1 MNRENSKY
9 RHSGAASGE
18 TGSDNRRKN
27 SVFVKPANAVRVKAG
42 IDRPMLVIVVLLLCF
57 GSIMVF
63 SASFAYALSKH
74 GDSYFYIKK
83 QLVFVGVG
91 IVIMLIASTID
102 YRVMRRF
109 VLPFFFAMLVV
120 QILVPIYGM
129 AAGVAKRWVQIGGFR
144 FQPSE
149 LMKTALIMF
158 LAHYIATYQDKITD
172 YKDFKTSSIWG
183 DLIPSGIILFV
194 CAEMALQSHLSGM
207 IIMFLIGIVVLFAG
221 GARKFWFFAAGGVLA
236 VGGGVFLLV
245 SSYAAKRI
253 QMWLHPE
260 NFSLLDDTWQSVQG
274 VYAIGSGGL
283 WGVGLGNSI
292 QKYSYVSEPQN
303 DFIFSIICEELGFIG
318 AIAVIA
324 LFILFT
330 WRGIVIAMRA
340 PDTFSSLTVLGIVFK
355 VTLQAI
361 LNIGVVSGLLPNT
374 GITLPFFSYG
384 GTALMVLL
392 GEMGI
397 VLSISRYSLQ
407 EK

>member
-1 MNRENSKY
+1 MDTEKIKY
-9 RHSGAASGE
+9 RHSGTASGKA
-18 TGSDNRRKN
+18 GRKDRAKK

-63 SASFAYALSKH
+63 SASFAYALTKY
-74 GDSYFYIKK
+74 GDSYYYIKK
-83 QLVFVGVG
+83 QLVFVAVG
-91 IVIMLIASTID
+91 LVIMLFASLVD

-109 VLPFFFAMLVV
+109 VLPFFLAMLVL

-129 AAGVAKRWVQIGGFR
+129 AAGEAKRWVQIGSFR

-158 LAHYIATYQDKITD
+158 LAHYIATYQDRITD
-172 YKDFKTSSIWG
+172 YRDFKTSSLWG
-183 DLIPSGIILFV
+183 DIIPSGVILFV

-221 GARKFWFFAAGGVLA
+221 GARKFWFVAAGGLLGA
-236 VGGGVFLLV
+236 GGGIFLLI

-253 QMWLHPE
+253 DAWIHPE
-260 NFSLLDDTWQSVQG
+260 KYSAINETWQSIQG
-274 VYAIGSGGL
+274 VNAIGSGGI

-324 LFILFT
+324 LFVLFT

>member
-1 MNRENSKY
+1 NRENSKY

-324 LFILFT
+324 LFIPFT

>member
-324 LFILFT
+324 LFIPFT